1 MTPRGGPTL
10 DFSLFGRY
18 FLDLAVFYPGAFL
31 CLAPLW
37 EHVKAPR
44 RTAVL
49 TAALVTVI
57 CLAAAALCAIFE
69 LDSNILLLPTL
80 LAAFWLL
87 RWRVGP
93 EVSVS
98 QTAFLFAVSCVM
110 MAVCTLLSAV
120 LNARAEVGNDA
131 PACLV
136 STSLI
141 KLGLSAV
148 LCIIFWFTAVQ
159 WSRWLLQ
166 EYRGEAFWQSAWP
179 LPTIYAA
186 FLVFCMPLDPAVV
199 LINRLMIISVLAVSI
214 SLLGIFLL
222 LYEMYQVAREYTRSA
237 QLDRENQLL
246 AVESR
251 RYTELRAY
259 MEQTRHLRHDFR
271 QHLHVIAG
279 LTEAGQVDELKNYL
293 HQYESEL
300 SEERP
305 TIYAAFL
312 VFCMPLDP
320 AVVLINRLM
329 IISVLAVSISLLG
342 IFLLLYEMYQVARE
356 YTRSAQLDRENQL
369 LAVES
374 RRYTELR
381 AYMEQTR
388 HLRHDFRQHL
398 HVIAGL
404 TEAGQVD
411 ELKNY
416 LHQYESELS
425 EERPTLC
432 ANPAVDALAG
442 HYDHEAHSLGV
453 PVDWRLELP
462 RQLAIP
468 EADFCMMLGN
478 LLENAFHA
486 SQKLP
491 PEQRQV
497 KVMARMLSP
506 AMLGLLVE
514 NRYDGVLKRQQ
525 GTLHS
530 TKHDGMGIGL
540 VSIQTA
546 VSRYGGSMTVETE
559 NGLFRVNILL
569 NL

>member
-1 MTPRGGPTL
+1 M

-37 EHVKAPR
+37 EHVKSPR

-49 TAALVTVI
+49 AATLVTVI

-98 QTAFLFAVSCVM
+98 QTAFLFAVSGVM
-110 MAVCTLLSAV
+110 TAVCTLLSTV

-136 STSLI
+136 STSLL

-159 WSRWLLQ
+159 WSRWLLR
-166 EYRGEAFWQSAWP
+166 EYRGEAFWQSAW
-179 LPTIYAA
+179 
-186 FLVFCMPLDPAVV
+186 
-199 LINRLMIISVLAVSI
+199 
-214 SLLGIFLL
+214 L

-251 RYTELRAY
+251 RYTELR
-259 MEQTRHLRHDFR
+259 T
-271 QHLHVIAG
+271 
-279 LTEAGQVDELKNYL
+279 
-293 HQYESEL
+293 
-300 SEERP
+300 
-305 TIYAAFL
+305 
-312 VFCMPLDP
+312 
-320 AVVLINRLM
+320 
-329 IISVLAVSISLLG
+329 
-342 IFLLLYEMYQVARE
+342 
-356 YTRSAQLDRENQL
+356 
-369 LAVES
+369 
-374 RRYTELR
+374 
-381 AYMEQTR
+381 YMEQTR

-478 LLENAFHA
+478 LLENALHA

-497 KVMARMLSP
+497 KVLARMLSP

>member
-1 MTPRGGPTL
+1 M
-10 DFSLFGRY
+10 
-18 FLDLAVFYPGAFL
+18 
-31 CLAPLW
+31 
-37 EHVKAPR
+37 
-44 RTAVL
+44 
-49 TAALVTVI
+49 
-57 CLAAAALCAIFE
+57 
-69 LDSNILLLPTL
+69 
-80 LAAFWLL
+80 
-87 RWRVGP
+87 
-93 EVSVS
+93 
-98 QTAFLFAVSCVM
+98 
-110 MAVCTLLSAV
+110 
-120 LNARAEVGNDA
+120 
-131 PACLV
+131 
-136 STSLI
+136 
-141 KLGLSAV
+141 
-148 LCIIFWFTAVQ
+148 
-159 WSRWLLQ
+159 
-166 EYRGEAFWQSAWP
+166 
-179 LPTIYAA
+179 
-186 FLVFCMPLDPAVV
+186 
-199 LINRLMIISVLAVSI
+199 
-214 SLLGIFLL
+214 
-222 LYEMYQVAREYTRSA
+222 
-237 QLDRENQLL
+237 
-246 AVESR
+246 ESR
-251 RYTELRAY
+251 RYTELR
-259 MEQTRHLRHDFR
+259 T
-271 QHLHVIAG
+271 
-279 LTEAGQVDELKNYL
+279 
-293 HQYESEL
+293 
-300 SEERP
+300 
-305 TIYAAFL
+305 
-312 VFCMPLDP
+312 
-320 AVVLINRLM
+320 
-329 IISVLAVSISLLG
+329 
-342 IFLLLYEMYQVARE
+342 
-356 YTRSAQLDRENQL
+356 
-369 LAVES
+369 
-374 RRYTELR
+374 
-381 AYMEQTR
+381 YMEQTR

>member
-1 MTPRGGPTL
+1 
-10 DFSLFGRY
+10 
-18 FLDLAVFYPGAFL
+18 
-31 CLAPLW
+31 
-37 EHVKAPR
+37 
-44 RTAVL
+44 
-49 TAALVTVI
+49 
-57 CLAAAALCAIFE
+57 
-69 LDSNILLLPTL
+69 
-80 LAAFWLL
+80 
-87 RWRVGP
+87 
-93 EVSVS
+93 
-98 QTAFLFAVSCVM
+98 
-110 MAVCTLLSAV
+110 
-120 LNARAEVGNDA
+120 
-131 PACLV
+131 
-136 STSLI
+136 
-141 KLGLSAV
+141 
-148 LCIIFWFTAVQ
+148 
-159 WSRWLLQ
+159 
-166 EYRGEAFWQSAWP
+166 
-179 LPTIYAA
+179 
-186 FLVFCMPLDPAVV
+186 MPLDPGIV

-251 RYTELRAY
+251 RYTELRTY

-279 LTEAGQVDELKNYL
+279 LTEAGQVE
-293 HQYESEL
+293 
-300 SEERP
+300 
-305 TIYAAFL
+305 
-312 VFCMPLDP
+312 
-320 AVVLINRLM
+320 
-329 IISVLAVSISLLG
+329 
-342 IFLLLYEMYQVARE
+342 
-356 YTRSAQLDRENQL
+356 
-369 LAVES
+369 
-374 RRYTELR
+374 
-381 AYMEQTR
+381 
-388 HLRHDFRQHL
+388 
-398 HVIAGL
+398 
-404 TEAGQVD
+404 

-478 LLENAFHA
+478 LLENSLHA

-497 KVMARMLSP
+497 KVLARMLSP

>member
-1 MTPRGGPTL
+1 M

-49 TAALVTVI
+49 AATLVTII

-87 RWRVGP
+87 R
-93 EVSVS
+93 
-98 QTAFLFAVSCVM
+98 
-110 MAVCTLLSAV
+110 
-120 LNARAEVGNDA
+120 
-131 PACLV
+131 
-136 STSLI
+136 
-141 KLGLSAV
+141 
-148 LCIIFWFTAVQ
+148 
-159 WSRWLLQ
+159 

-199 LINRLMIISVLAVSI
+199 LINRLMIISVLAVTI

-251 RYTELRAY
+251 RYTELR
-259 MEQTRHLRHDFR
+259 T
-271 QHLHVIAG
+271 
-279 LTEAGQVDELKNYL
+279 
-293 HQYESEL
+293 
-300 SEERP
+300 
-305 TIYAAFL
+305 
-312 VFCMPLDP
+312 
-320 AVVLINRLM
+320 
-329 IISVLAVSISLLG
+329 
-342 IFLLLYEMYQVARE
+342 
-356 YTRSAQLDRENQL
+356 
-369 LAVES
+369 
-374 RRYTELR
+374 
-381 AYMEQTR
+381 YMEQTR

-478 LLENAFHA
+478 LLENALHA

-497 KVMARMLSP
+497 KVLARMLSP

-525 GTLHS
+525 GILHS

>member
-1 MTPRGGPTL
+1 MNAAI
-10 DFSLFGRY
+10 FGRY
-18 FLDLAVFYPGAFL
+18 FLDYALLYPSGFL
-31 CLAPLW
+31 CLACLW
-37 EHVKAPR
+37 EKVRSPR
-44 RTAVL
+44 RTACIAAVGI
-49 TAALVTVI
+49 TAVCLV
-57 CLAAAALCAIFE
+57 CAALCTIFE
-69 LDSNILLLPTL
+69 LDSNFLLLPIVLCT
-80 LAAFWLL
+80 FWLL
-87 RWRVGP
+87 RWRMNA
-93 EVSVS
+93 EVTVS
-98 QTAFLFAVSCVM
+98 QTAFLFSISAVM
-110 MAVCTLLSAV
+110 MAVCSLLSSI
-120 LNARAEVGNDA
+120 LNARAEADNPGTV
-131 PACLV
+131 CLL
-136 STSLI
+136 STSL
-141 KLGLSAV
+141 LRMVLAAV
-148 LCIIFWFTAVQ
+148 LCTLFWFTVVK
-159 WSRWLLQ
+159 WSRWLLR

-179 LPTIYAA
+179 L
-186 FLVFCMPLDPAVV
+186 
-199 LINRLMIISVLAVSI
+199 
-214 SLLGIFLL
+214 
-222 LYEMYQVAREYTRSA
+222 
-237 QLDRENQLL
+237 
-246 AVESR
+246 
-251 RYTELRAY
+251 
-259 MEQTRHLRHDFR
+259 
-271 QHLHVIAG
+271 
-279 LTEAGQVDELKNYL
+279 
-293 HQYESEL
+293 
-300 SEERP
+300 P